1 MKPEF
6 VILILSMTEMQMMN
20 RSRQMHGLH
29 RQITRLCHRQWNRAI
44 PLQIQKQYVSLDQ
57 TCKKSQNTL
66 NAWCVRIS
74 GRQES
79 ILAHIY
85 IYTSHSANIVWPSFP
100 TYVYKVSLLQKQLDL
115 TKSCPFYY
123 TLKNINQ
130 YLHMFIGLKVRH
142 ETTDL
147 CFCSIL
153 IILNPDFDYCVKMY
167 LQCVWI
173 KDIVSISCHLVLQVS
188 ITPFYVLTCVLR

>member
-29 RQITRLCHRQWNRAI
+29 RQITRLYHRQWNRAI

-130 YLHMFIGLKVRH
+130 YLKQFCR
-142 ETTDL
+142 TTL
-147 CFCSIL
+147 TPWSSNCCFSMDTTTHTQ
-153 IILNPDFDYCVKMY
+153 P
-167 LQCVWI
+167 
-173 KDIVSISCHLVLQVS
+173 
-188 ITPFYVLTCVLR
+188 

>member
-29 RQITRLCHRQWNRAI
+29 RQITRLYHRQWNRAI

-85 IYTSHSANIVWPSFP
+85 IYTSHSAKIVWPSWR
-100 TYVYKVSLLQKQLDL
+100 TYEYKVSLL
-115 TKSCPFYY
+115 
-123 TLKNINQ
+123 
-130 YLHMFIGLKVRH
+130 H
-142 ETTDL
+142 ETVRFNKVWSFL
-147 CFCSIL
+147 LHLEAWL
-153 IILNPDFDYCVKMY
+153 INIYRCL
-167 LQCVWI
+167 
-173 KDIVSISCHLVLQVS
+173 LVLKWD
-188 ITPFYVLTCVLR
+188 TRL